1 MIYFDTSA
9 LIKRFVAER
18 GSDAVAALFEAEPLV
33 ATSVVAYA
41 EVHAGLARKLRE
53 RALTAGSHRRTTRA
67 FDTDWNA
74 LLRVGVTEQLL
85 ALVPGLVRRH
95 PLRGFDAIHLAAAVR
110 LQAELAES
118 VTFVAADDRLLA
130 AAEGEKLRAIDVSS

>member
-18 GSDAVAALFEAEPLV
+18 GSDAVAALFGAEPLV

-53 RALTAGSHRRTTRA
+53 RVLTAGGHRRTTRA
-67 FDTDWNA
+67 FDADWNA

-95 PLRGFDAIHLAAAVR
+95 PLRGFDAIHLAAAIR

-130 AAEGEKLRAIDVSS
+130 AAKGEKLQAIDVS